1 MRNTAQRF
9 SKVLL
14 LTVAISVTCA
24 PVRALA
30 QLQFEQWKSLQFA
43 PSENGDPLVSGLTAD
58 PDHDSI
64 RNLFEYGLAG
74 NPKVAAMSP
83 LPTVETVNDHL
94 VLGFMRVKSATDLT
108 YVVEVS
114 HNLVNWYS
122 GEAFTE
128 PFSTL
133 DLGETEFVRIQ
144 DRTPMSS
151 LGKRF
156 IRLRLTRQPI
166 DTGLRLWLD
175 AGSGVAK
182 DGANLVSAWGDGSGV
197 SNDASQ
203 ATSAKQPVWIDNAIN
218 GRPVLRFDG
227 QNDQLVATL
236 SPGTDNFTVF
246 VVAKTTAAHEI
257 DTEGT
262 TGTAGTSGQKYLF
275 GATTS
280 GANAGAGMSLGTNGI
295 SIYENGD
302 SYMPPLAVHSGTVGN
317 GFVLGAFEYEA
328 RRPTIFLNGQ
338 LVRAGLVSPRP
349 QVFAPTEIGSGAFG
363 AFAGDVAEIMIYN
376 RALGVGERAVVE
388 AYLSRKY
395 ALHLIPEVAITDPLS
410 GSSFTT
416 QRVDVHGQVVHA
428 SAIDSLLVNGVP
440 ALVTGSTFEARNVP
454 LQSGA
459 NRITA
464 IATDIFGHIGTA
476 TISLVQG
483 PAPVDPVTLQATSTS
498 GFGPLSVTFQASATV
513 AGQILEVRYDFDGD
527 GIVDLVAYNLNPV
540 TRLYSLAGD
549 FFPVVTVVTTAG
561 SFSSVGGFFAQ
572 GPGRMTIHIQSPP
585 QQESLTS
592 IANPADVKWTSDGSL
607 YVLARAAA
615 KVIQFAADGTTV
627 RSITG
632 IGLNPTGLDVDSA
645 GQVYVALTGNNQVAR
660 LKPDGST
667 FAFDPLF
674 NTTGKIGRTDGV
686 AGAASGEFNQL
697 YDVAVSPDGQHIY
710 VSDTGN
716 HRVQKFTSAGVFEG
730 EIGQQGNQIGQLNAP
745 KGICAS
751 SDGNIYVADSG
762 NNRISVIGS
771 SDTIGDA
778 FGQEGT
784 GPLQFQNPVNVS
796 ADSSAIYIADLGNNR
811 IVAIKRPNRVTTEYT
826 FQWSSTG
833 AIVLSNPLS
842 VAAAGTLL
850 EDRIFIADT
859 GNNQIQ
865 KFLLPKPSPDS
876 AWTNAKANLA
886 TGNTEAALLYF
897 MTERQNGFR
906 TVFASLGNAALAGWM
921 NQIGPLTPVY
931 IRENFAQSRF
941 EIMRDG
947 TAITFLVTFAKENGQ
962 WKIVEF

>member
-1 MRNTAQRF
+1 MRNSAKRF
-9 SKVLL
+9 WKILL
-14 LTVAISVTCA
+14 LTVAVSVTCV

-43 PSENGDPLVSGLTAD
+43 PSENSDPLVSGLTAD
-58 PDHDSI
+58 PDRDSI

-74 NPKVAAMSP
+74 NPKVAAISP
-83 LPTVETVNDHL
+83 LPTVDTVNDRL
-94 VLGFMRVKSATDLT
+94 VLGFTRVKSAIDLT

-144 DRTPMSS
+144 DRTPTSS

-156 IRLRLTRQPI
+156 IRLRLTQLPI

-175 AGSGVAK
+175 AGARVTK
-182 DGANLVSAWGDGSGV
+182 DGANLVSALGDGSGV
-197 SNDASQ
+197 ANDASQ
-203 ATSAKQPVWIDNAIN
+203 ATPAKQPLWIDNVIN

-227 QNDQLVATL
+227 INDQLIATL

-275 GATTS
+275 GATSS
-280 GANAGAGMSLGTNGI
+280 GVNAGAGMSLGTNGI
-295 SIYENGD
+295 SIYENGN
-302 SYMPPLAVHSGTVGN
+302 SYMPPLAVYGGSVGN

-338 LVRAGLVSPRP
+338 LLRPGLVSPRP
-349 QVFAPTEIGSGAFG
+349 QVSAPTEIGAGAFG
-363 AFAGDVAEIMIYN
+363 AFAGDIAEIMIYN
-376 RALGVGERAVVE
+376 RALSADERAIVE

-395 ALHLIPEVAITDPLS
+395 ALHIIPEVTITDPQNAS
-410 GSSFTT
+410 VFAT

-428 SAIDSLLVNGVP
+428 SAMDSLMVNGVR
-440 ALVTGSTFEARNVP
+440 ALVTGNSFEARSVP
-454 LQSGA
+454 LAAGA
-459 NRITA
+459 NTVTA
-464 IATDIFGHIGTA
+464 IATDIFGHIASSSIIIT
-476 TISLVQG
+476 QG
-483 PAPVDPVTLQATSTS
+483 SAPVDPVTLQANSTS
-498 GFGPLSVTFQASATV
+498 GFGPLSITFQASATV
-513 AGQILEVRYDFDGD
+513 PGQILEVRYDFDGD

-540 TRLYSLAGD
+540 TRLYSVAGD
-549 FFPVVTVVTTAG
+549 FFPVVTIVTTAG
-561 SFSSVGGFFAQ
+561 SFSSFGGFFSQ
-572 GPGRMTIHIQSPP
+572 FPGRMAIRIQAPP

-592 IANPADVKWTSDGSL
+592 IADPVDVKWMPDGSL

-615 KVIQFAADGTTV
+615 KVIQFAANGTTV

-632 IGLNPTGLDVDSA
+632 IGVNPSGIDVDS
-645 GQVYVALTGNNQVAR
+645 GGLVYVALTGNNQVAR
-660 LKPDGST
+660 LKPSGGT

-674 NTTGKIGRTDGV
+674 NGTGKIGRTDGV
-686 AGAASGEFNQL
+686 ASATTGEFNQP
-697 YDVAVSPDGQHIY
+697 YDVAVSSDGQHVY

-716 HRVQKFTSAGVFEG
+716 HRIQKFTSAGVFETVIG
-730 EIGQQGNQIGQLNAP
+730 EPGNQVGQFNAP
-745 KGICAS
+745 KGISYS
-751 SDGNIYVADSG
+751 SDGNIYVADAG
-762 NNRISVIGS
+762 NNRIAVINDDNAS
-771 SDTIGDA
+771 AA
-778 FGQEGT
+778 FGQQGT

-796 ADSSAIYIADLGNNR
+796 ADSSGIYVADLGNNR
-811 IVAIKRPNRVTTEYT
+811 IVAIKRPVRFSNEYT
-826 FQWSSTG
+826 SAWTSGG
-833 AIVLSNPLS
+833 AIVLSGALS

-850 EDRIFIADT
+850 EDRIYIADT

-865 KFLLPKPSPDS
+865 KFLLPKASPDPV
-876 AWTNAKANLA
+876 WTNTKANLA
-886 TGNTEAALLYF
+886 AGNIEAAVGNFVSSRKNAY
-897 MTERQNGFR
+897 RDI
-906 TVFASLGNAALAGWM
+906 FASLGSAALTRWM
-921 NQIGPLTPVY
+921 NQIGPLIPV
-931 IRENFAQSRF
+931 IIEENTAESRF
-941 EIMRDG
+941 EIMQG
-947 TAITFLVTFAKENGQ
+947 TTAITFLVIFAKENGQ

>member
-1 MRNTAQRF
+1 MRNSAQWF
-9 SKVLL
+9 WKVLL
-14 LTVAISVTCA
+14 LTVAISLTCV

-74 NPKVAAMSP
+74 NPKAADVSP

-94 VLGFMRVKSATDLT
+94 VLGFTRVKSAIDLT

-128 PFSTL
+128 PVSTL

-156 IRLRLTRQPI
+156 IRLRLTQQPI

-175 AGSGVAK
+175 AGARVTK

-203 ATSAKQPVWIDNAIN
+203 AAQAKQPVWIDNAIN

-236 SPGTDNFTVF
+236 SPGTDSFTVF
-246 VVAKTTAAHEI
+246 VVAKTAAAHEI
-257 DTEGT
+257 DIEGT
-262 TGTAGTSGQKYLF
+262 TGTAGTSGQKYIF
-275 GATTS
+275 GATSS
-280 GANAGAGMSLGTNGI
+280 GANAGTGMSLGTNGI
-295 SIYENGD
+295 STYENGD
-302 SYMPPLAVHSGTVGN
+302 SYMPPLAVYSGSVGN
-317 GFVLGAFEYEA
+317 GFVLGAFEYDT

-349 QVFAPTEIGSGAFG
+349 QVFAPTEIGAGAFG

-376 RALGVGERAVVE
+376 RALGAGERAVVE

-395 ALHLIPEVAITDPLS
+395 ALHLIPEVAITDPMT
-410 GSSFTT
+410 GSSLTT
-416 QRVDVHGQVVHA
+416 KRVDVHGQVVHA

-440 ALVTGSTFEARNVP
+440 ALVTGSIFEARNVP
-454 LQSGA
+454 LQAGT

-464 IATDIFGHIGTA
+464 IATDIFGHIGA
-476 TISLVQG
+476 ASISLVQD

-498 GFGPLSVTFQASATV
+498 GFGPLSVTFQTSATV
-513 AGQILEVRYDFDGD
+513 PGQILEVRYDFDGD

-540 TRLYSLAGD
+540 IRLYSTAGD

-572 GPGRMTIHIQSPP
+572 GPGRMTIHIQTPP

-592 IANPADVKWTSDGSL
+592 IADPADVKWTSDGSL
-607 YVLARAAA
+607 YVLARTAA

-660 LKPDGST
+660 LKPSGGT
-667 FAFDPLF
+667 VAFDPLF
-674 NTTGKIGRTDGV
+674 NGTGKIGRSDGV
-686 AGAASGEFNQL
+686 AGAAKGEFNQP
-697 YDVAVSPDGQHIY
+697 YDVAVSPDGQHLY

-716 HRVQKFTSAGVFEG
+716 HRVQKFTSEGVFES
-730 EIGQQGNQIGQLNAP
+730 EIGQLGNQIGQLNTP

-751 SDGNIYVADSG
+751 SDDNVYVADSG

-771 SDTIGDA
+771 GDNIGDA
-778 FGQEGT
+778 FGQQGT

-796 ADSSAIYIADLGNNR
+796 ADSSGIYVADLGNNR
-811 IVAIKRPNRVTTEYT
+811 IVAIKRPARFSNEYT
-826 FQWSSTG
+826 SCWTSDG
-833 AIVLSNPLS
+833 AIVLSNALA

-850 EDRIFIADT
+850 EDRIYIADT

-865 KFLLPKPSPDS
+865 KFLLPKASPDS

-886 TGNTEAALLYF
+886 AGNIEAAVGYF
-897 MTERQNGFR
+897 VSRRQNAFR
-906 TVFASLGNAALAGWM
+906 AIFASLGSAVLTQWM
-921 NQIGPLTPVY
+921 NQIGPLTPVF
-931 IRENFAQSRF
+931 IEDNVAESRF
-941 EIMRDG
+941 EIMDGG
-947 TAITFLVTFAKENGQ
+947 TAITFIVRFGKENGQ